1 MILKTYFIIALY
13 FTGGH
18 VIDTK
23 LRLHH
28 YSNKDYE
35 EIFYLKNKASISKNC
50 LRHSENKNIKKMI
63 RSKYDGKKIYKVTM
77 NEDEDSSQET
87 LEEEITSGSNTNFS
101 LRNIGGVL
109 IGVSGIMLLFIS
121 NDEFEFD
128 ESGLADDIDKQREDW
143 EDRISSQLNLAYTLL
158 AVGGFLIALDK
169 E

>member
-50 LRHSENKNIKKMI
+50 LRHSEIEDIKKMI
-63 RSKYDGKKIYKVTM
+63 RSKYDGSKTIYKVTK
-77 NEDEDSSQET
+77 NEEKDSSQET
-87 LEEEITSGSNTNFS
+87 LEEEITS
-101 LRNIGGVL
+101 
-109 IGVSGIMLLFIS
+109 
-121 NDEFEFD
+121 
-128 ESGLADDIDKQREDW
+128 
-143 EDRISSQLNLAYTLL
+143 
-158 AVGGFLIALDK
+158 
-169 E
+169 